1 MGESK
6 VLAPWDQE
14 RCRCLREV
22 WRLRGVKAGS
32 QRSQH
37 CPLSAAIKSMI
48 SCKVVE
54 DLTALACAAPRF
66 LTLGRISIYIG
77 GLPSPSADPFH
88 FDTGRSACVE
98 ALRS

>member
-22 WRLRGVKAGS
+22 WRLHGESKEPTL
-32 QRSQH
+32 
-37 CPLSAAIKSMI
+37 PLVERLSKSMI

-54 DLTALACAAPRF
+54 DLTALACAAP
-66 LTLGRISIYIG
+66 GS
-77 GLPSPSADPFH
+77 
-88 FDTGRSACVE
+88 
-98 ALRS
+98 